1 MEPQDRGVKE
11 EEESGAAIGRRR
23 IEIDWGMR
31 GVRTEPRS
39 KPWQLRPPALYTPG
53 PRCTSPA
60 EKNNL
65 VRASPVVGRRART
78 EQLGGG

>member
-1 MEPQDRGVKE
+1 MKPQDRGVKE

-23 IEIDWGMR
+23 IEIDWGNA
-31 GVRTEPRS
+31 GSADGARS

-65 VRASPVVGRRART
+65 VRASLLVGRRART